1 MAASG
6 HVAARE
12 TEVDSTSL
20 SSFFLSRGRSIAGV
34 PSETTMLR
42 MLSDGLVIL
51 LAAITAILLQNIF
64 VNRLIGPRL
73 EWRLW
78 TNPTLGLY
86 VAFFTLTYLIIAK
99 RYRLYRSTRPG
110 NRGNE
115 TYLTAQVTFT
125 AGLLLCGA
133 LYMTRRT
140 GDSRFFVTLF
150 VTVATALLYIH
161 HWIQRTCRD
170 RKYAR
175 GIGLCNVIIV
185 GTGGMSAN
193 LGAQVGRNYRLGFN
207 LCGYLTGS
215 QSRANHAVPANQI
228 LGNLRDLSY
237 LARSEFADELLIA
250 EPFATDVIVRLL
262 EEAETLD
269 LNVRAVS
276 GIIPEFQITG
286 GATDLL
292 GNCALVP
299 LHKRGRATFPLL
311 LKRLFDITFSGI
323 SLIML
328 SPLFVVIALAIFI
341 ESGRPIFYVSE
352 RVGKRGSIF
361 PCFKFRTMV
370 QNADHKKNQL
380 AVLNE
385 RDGILFKIA
394 NDPRVTRIG
403 RTLRKYSLDELPQF
417 LNVLRGEM
425 SIVGPRPAIAGEVQQ
440 YEPEHLK
447 RLEVAPG
454 LTGLWQ
460 VEARRDS
467 SFARYVALDIAYIE
481 NWSFWLDLTIL
492 IRTVGVVLR
501 GTGT

>member
-12 TEVDSTSL
+12 TEVNSTFL

-34 PSETTMLR
+34 PSETTTLR
-42 MLSDGLVIL
+42 MMSDGLVIL
-51 LAAITAILLQNIF
+51 LAAITSILLQNTL
-64 VNRLIGPRL
+64 VGRLIDRRL

-78 TNPTLGLY
+78 INPILSLY

-99 RYRLYRSTRPG
+99 RHRLYRSTRPD

-115 TYLTAQVTFT
+115 TYLTAQATFT

-150 VTVATALLYIH
+150 VIVATALLYIY

-193 LGAQVGRNYRLGFN
+193 LGAQVGRSYRLGFN

-215 QSRANHAVPANQI
+215 QSRANPAVPANQI
-228 LGNLRDLSY
+228 LGNLQDLSY

-250 EPFATDVIVRLL
+250 EPFATDIILHLL
-262 EEAETLD
+262 EEAEDLD
-269 LNVRAVS
+269 LDVRAVS
-276 GIIPEFQITG
+276 GVIPEFQIA

-299 LHKRGRATFPLL
+299 LHKRGQAAFPML
-311 LKRLFDITFSGI
+311 LKRLFDIAFSGI

-328 SPLFVVIALAIFI
+328 GPLFVVIALAIFV

-361 PCFKFRTMV
+361 PCFKFRTMI

-467 SFARYVALDIAYIE
+467 SFARYVALDIAYIK